1 LFVPILRNFFGL
13 VERCQLSGFEVAEKL
28 FDLVRFDLLLVVGE
42 VLALVVDLH

>member
-13 VERCQLSGFEVAEKL
+13 VERRQFSGFEVAEKL
-28 FDLVRFDLLLVVGE
+28 SDLGRLDLLLVVGE